1 MLHSSM
7 NFRVNA
13 NKPNYI
19 LWRMPKI
26 VYTEYD
32 IDDEKE
38 ESKNHESVKSQK
50 MQLPKTWE
58 CGYGKRAERR
68 VNFSFS

>member
-1 MLHSSM
+1 MILIVRKISIRPMLLFSM

-19 LWRMPKI
+19 LSKMPRI

-38 ESKNHESVKSQK
+38 ESENHKSV
-50 MQLPKTWE
+50 
-58 CGYGKRAERR
+58 
-68 VNFSFS
+68 

>member
-1 MLHSSM
+1 
-7 NFRVNA
+7 
-13 NKPNYI
+13 
-19 LWRMPKI
+19 MPKI

-38 ESKNHESVKSQK
+38 EGKNRESVKSQK